1 MPNKSNTRRSDG
13 LIRVKVYL
21 GKGPDGK
28 AKYKY
33 CYGHTQKEAD
43 EKADVIRASL
53 RKGIDLQSSDSF
65 DVVTSLWLSLKK
77 AEVSADQ
84 YHLLKSRS
92 ELLKEWFGSRSLRSL
107 KTYDF
112 QAFINNLAEENPTTG
127 KPSAQNTLKS
137 YCQIAAQICEFA
149 VENRLIEYNAAQ
161 KVRIPQ
167 GAPVKKRHALSKEE
181 REWVMT
187 FEHRAQPAAMLL
199 MLSGLRRG
207 EATALTW
214 DDVNFDKGTIQV
226 NRSWNFKQKSF
237 KPPKNGKARTVY
249 IPNKLVNYLR
259 QLPHISTFV
268 LTTVS
273 GKMMTDTAWKRLFDS
288 YMHDLNI
295 AVNHINKSKFNPH
308 GIPIL
313 IRTFTPHDLRHTF
326 ATILYE
332 SGTDPLVAKDQ
343 LGHSDLK
350 TTLAI
355 YTHLSAEHQE
365 RSVSKLNDFLDAD
378 EDMGAVWG
386 QYGGSK

>member
-1 MPNKSNTRRSDG
+1 MSKKSNARRDDG
-13 LIRVKVYL
+13 LIRTRVYV
-21 GKGPDGK
+21 GTDKDGK
-28 AKYKY
+28 KKYKC
-33 CYGHTQKEAD
+33 CYGHTQKEVD
-43 EKADVIRASL
+43 EKADAIRASL

-65 DVVTSLWLSLKK
+65 ERLADLWLNLKK
-77 AEVSADQ
+77 VEVSDDQ
-84 YHLLKSRS
+84 YRLCKARAGLI
-92 ELLKEWFGSRSLRSL
+92 KEWFGGRSLRAL

-127 KPSAQNTLKS
+127 KPSAQNTLRS
-137 YCQIAAQICEFA
+137 YCQIMSQICEFA
-149 VENRLIEYNAAQ
+149 LENRIIEYNPAQ

-167 GAPVKKRHALSKEE
+167 DAPVRKRRSLTPEE
-181 REWVMT
+181 RKIVMT

-214 DDVNFDKGTIQV
+214 NDVNLNRGTIQV

-249 IPNKLVNYLR
+249 IPEVLVEYLR
-259 QLPHISTFV
+259 KLPRQSGFV
-268 LTTVS
+268 LTTES

-288 YMHDLNI
+288 YMCDLNI
-295 AVNHINKSKFNPH
+295 AINHINKSKYDPH
-308 GIPIL
+308 GIPML

-332 SGTDPLVAKDQ
+332 SGTDVLVAKEQ
-343 LGHSDLK
+343 LGHSDVR
-350 TTLAI
+350 TTLSI

-365 RSVSKLNDFLDAD
+365 RSVSKLNDFL
-378 EDMGAVWG
+378 EAVGG
-386 QYGGSK
+386 Q